1 MILERILPILS
12 DRERQIIQCT
22 FIEGLSQKETGERI
36 DLVKCMSHA
45 CNVLQ
50 LKSCK
55 KQLNNKYLKKFI
67 DNNHELLFVCH
78 HFGD

>member
-45 CNVLQ
+45 CNVL
-50 LKSCK
+50 
-55 KQLNNKYLKKFI
+55 
-67 DNNHELLFVCH
+67 H
-78 HFGD
+78 